1 MIADLNAVPVF
12 ETETEQPSTTAK
24 IKTAMLAG
32 VSIKVK
38 QFYTWINPKNWF
50 SRFSNIDIDMSEFA
64 CKKTLPK
71 E

>member
-12 ETETEQPSTTAK
+12 QDETMPVSNTDHIKSIVLERTGCK
-24 IKTAMLAG
+24 IKQITA
-32 VSIKVK
+32 
-38 QFYTWINPKNWF
+38 WINPKNWF
-50 SRFSNIDIDMSEFA
+50 SRFSAIDIDMSEFA